1 MIILRVRPT
10 CVFIIDA
17 LLMKAADD
25 GFSRSLV
32 NVFSRDL
39 KVTATVVSDTAVVVV
54 VVVAA
59 AVVVVVVVAV
69 VVVVVVVLLV
79 VVATVVAFVIVEAV
93 VSDVVFV
100 DDETGLAVKDEKNK

>member
-1 MIILRVRPT
+1 
-10 CVFIIDA
+10 
-17 LLMKAADD
+17 MKAGDD

-54 VVVAA
+54 VVV
-59 AVVVVVVVAV
+59 VVAV
-69 VVVVVVVLLV
+69 VVVVVVVV
-79 VVATVVAFVIVEAV
+79 VTTVVAFVIVEAV

-100 DDETGLAVKDEKNK
+100 DETGLAVRDKTNKSTKTCNFFF

>member
-1 MIILRVRPT
+1 MIILRVRST
-10 CVFIIDA
+10 CVFINDA

-39 KVTATVVSDTAVVVV
+39 KVTATVVSDT
-54 VVVAA
+54 VVA
-59 AVVVVVVVAV
+59 VAV
-69 VVVVVVVLLV
+69 VVVVVVVV
-79 VVATVVAFVIVEAV
+79 VVATVVAFVIVGAV

>member
-69 VVVVVVVLLV
+69 VVVVVVLV

-100 DDETGLAVKDEKNK
+100 VDETGLAVKDEKNK

>member
-32 NVFSRDL
+32 NVFRRDL

-54 VVVAA
+54 VVV
-59 AVVVVVVVAV
+59 VVM
-69 VVVVVVVLLV
+69 V
-79 VVATVVAFVIVEAV
+79 VVATVVAFVIVGAV